1 MQASLFVFVLDF
13 NTKSNYSLVHSAD
26 MDPREFLRLLMDRR
40 GENPHALAAA
50 VKNATKQPQIHKF
63 LAGIAKEPRR
73 TTLQPVADY
82 YGISVD
88 AFYDPEKAQAEWD
101 RINGRSRVAEWPFS
115 NELHEAVKSA
125 TPETLNDLEN
135 LMRVLLKMPALPSSN
150 GLRKQA

>member
-1 MQASLFVFVLDF
+1 
-13 NTKSNYSLVHSAD
+13 

-82 YGISVD
+82 YGVSVD
-88 AFYDPEKAQAEWD
+88 AFYDPDKAQAEWG
-101 RINGRSRVAEWPFS
+101 RINGRVQEQDWPFS
-115 NELHEAVKSA
+115 KDLHEAVKSA
-125 TPETLNDLEN
+125 DPDTLRDLEN
-135 LMRVLLKMPALPSSN
+135 LMRVLLKMPALPN
-150 GLRKQA
+150 GNGFRKQA